1 VTVQGGTDENSVYVR
16 LPGVSEA
23 VTTALKTAMPDN
35 PPTIDRADSVGPKV
49 GSSLRMAGLTALI
62 VSTVLHLIYIAIRFD
77 LSFAPGATICLVHDV
92 IFTTGILVIT
102 QQEFGLSTLSALL
115 TISGYSL
122 NDTIVVYD
130 RIRENSERYR
140 KKDFGGLINDSIN
153 QTLSRTIMT
162 AVSTALAMLP
172 FLFIGGAVLKQF
184 ALVMLVGI
192 VVGTYSSIYVA
203 APITLT
209 LREYEP
215 ALRRLLGLSP
225 AAPPAAETAGPERPQ

>member
-1 VTVQGGTDENSVYVR
+1 
-16 LPGVSEA
+16 
-23 VTTALKTAMPDN
+23 
-35 PPTIDRADSVGPKV
+35 
-49 GSSLRMAGLTALI
+49 
-62 VSTVLHLIYIAIRFD
+62 
-77 LSFAPGATICLVHDV
+77 
-92 IFTTGILVIT
+92 
-102 QQEFGLSTLSALL
+102 
-115 TISGYSL
+115 
-122 NDTIVVYD
+122 
-130 RIRENSERYR
+130 
-140 KKDFGGLINDSIN
+140 
-153 QTLSRTIMT
+153 MT